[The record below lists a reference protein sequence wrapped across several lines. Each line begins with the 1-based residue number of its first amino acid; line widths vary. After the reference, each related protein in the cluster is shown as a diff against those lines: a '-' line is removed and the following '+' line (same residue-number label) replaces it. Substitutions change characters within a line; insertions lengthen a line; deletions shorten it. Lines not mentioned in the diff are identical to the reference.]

1 MRCHKFR
8 IPCLTKY
15 SRGWRTVICSD
26 SESSER
32 WKKGR
37 RSNHGLFWGAKW
49 TCCIVCIVAKY
60 LWSKGNPPCADVLQ
74 PVFNCVLD
82 SFALTLPKHPKQTGD
97 AGRLFIGFYWW
108 LSSSLCIWDKLGFQL
123 RSCLTWQLVASKQC
137 KLSAPSAQQIQQHES
152 LGNWWKLMERQYGMS
167 MNVAYQEDSRGI
179 PGIHL
184 VLSLCFAAILHHCLA
199 FRALSPVALHPNLF
213 RVCLQSSLIWFAIW
227 RATVPIYSK
236 HLKTTQSQDLPAGC
250 NKQFAR
256 NKHWQL
262 PPKPENS
269 IQDTNSH
276 NWKQKRPHW
285 PQRIHKPIK
294 PAFNIFQFVP
304 QIHHSSSWFLW
315 RPVIPRYS
323 KRIQKIQKDSK
334 HFEAFRVAFEPSLIP
349 KSFFGWRNLHLPHLW
364 TQDETWIVRKSAQP
378 PSQRLW
384 AKANKRRRKGPVTT
398 FQANTPNHAVS
409 NFQTVERQL
418 IKIVE
423 KGGQRSTG
431 SKWSITETHRS
442 ASSAWQSNWV
452 SMREASFRALH
463 CSSRIMSSYFDSSM

>member
-1 MRCHKFR
+1 MKQGKSTLCWCSAACFQ
-8 IPCLTKY
+8 L
-15 SRGWRTVICSD
+15 RT
-26 SESSER
+26 
-32 WKKGR
+32 
-37 RSNHGLFWGAKW
+37 GL
-49 TCCIVCIVAKY
+49 VCIDSTKASKANRRCRKAIHWILLVAF
-60 LWSKGNPPCADVLQ
+60 LQ
-74 PVFNCVLD
+74 PVHLRQAGVPTKKLLD
-82 SFALTLPKHPKQTGD
+82 LTACCFQTVQ
-97 AGRLFIGFYWW
+97 AI
-108 LSSSLCIWDKLGFQL
+108 
-123 RSCLTWQLVASKQC
+123 RSICSTNTATR
-137 KLSAPSAQQIQQHES
+137 IFR
-152 LGNWWKLMERQYGMS
+152 KLMETHGTSIRMS

-269 IQDTNSH
+269 IQDTKTRILTTENKNDHIGPNESTSQADVQYLPVCPTNS
-276 NWKQKRPHW
+276 
-285 PQRIHKPIK
+285 PQ
-294 PAFNIFQFVP
+294 
-304 QIHHSSSWFLW
+304 SWFLW
-315 RPVIPRYS
+315 RPVPRYS

-349 KSFFGWRNLHLPHLW
+349 KSFFGWRNLHRSGSMPHLW

-378 PSQRLW
+378 PSQRLR